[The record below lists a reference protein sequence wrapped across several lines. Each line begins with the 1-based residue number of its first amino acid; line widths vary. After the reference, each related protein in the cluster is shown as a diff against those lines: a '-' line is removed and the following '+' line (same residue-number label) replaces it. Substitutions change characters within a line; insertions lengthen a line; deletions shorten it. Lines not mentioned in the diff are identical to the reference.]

1 MAERKTATHGKR
13 NAIIIILIV
22 ANVGQFIYFMYFHP
36 VVPYEDFPLQ
46 VTDVT
51 GINRTNYLGKT
62 ITLDGYFAYLPT
74 GQAFLTQGMEDFR
87 INAILSETSYV
98 KVIGT
103 FPAGTNSSLTGA
115 RVLVKGIIQVDTANS
130 GVTDLQF
137 ISLKVV
143 GTPVNSHKDYSVPI
157 EYALPPF
164 FRANKY
170 AVLISG
176 GFDADHAYL
185 RYWNDLKFMMAVL
198 EAFYNYSRS
207 NIYVLYK
214 DGIPEDAGMT
224 VNYSCTYTNLQTV
237 FATLQGK
244 MSDVDDLFIY
254 TSNHGTPDGLCL
266 WDKVTMFPS
275 DFAPLLSALLYHQ
288 IILVM
293 GQCYSGHFIP
303 TLSAARRVI
312 MTAASA
318 DQYSW
323 ACDTEGPWDEFLYHF
338 MDAVRKVTLIGNPVY
353 SDYNNDGK
361 VSMAEAFQ
369 YAWYADSTA
378 ENPQYDDN
386 GDGIPT
392 SQPLPNNGDGA
403 FGAAAFL

>member
-1 MAERKTATHGKR
+1 MVARINASNTRR
-13 NAIIIILIV
+13 NALIIILLIV
-22 ANVGQFIYFMYFHP
+22 IIGQFVYFMYLHP
-36 VVPYEDFPLQ
+36 TIPAEDSPFQ
-46 VTDVT
+46 IADVT
-51 GINRTNYLGKT
+51 GGNRTNYVGKT
-62 ITLDGYFAYLPT
+62 VTLDGYFAFLPT

-87 INAILSETSYV
+87 INGILPETSYV

-103 FPAGTNSSLTGA
+103 LPAGTNSSLTGS
-115 RVLVKGIIQVDTANS
+115 RVLLKGVIQIDDTNS

-143 GTPVNSHKDYSVPI
+143 GTPVNSQKDYVLPI
-157 EYALPPF
+157 EYALPSF
-164 FRANKY
+164 FRTNKY

-185 RYWNDLKFMMAVL
+185 RYWNDLKFMMAIL
-198 EAFYNYSRS
+198 EGFYNYSRS
-207 NIYVLYK
+207 NIFVLYK
-214 DGIPEDAGMT
+214 DGTPEDAGMT
-224 VNYSCTYTNLQTV
+224 VNYSCSYTNLQTV

-254 TSNHGTPDGLCL
+254 TSNHGNPDGLCL

-275 DFAPLLSALLYHQ
+275 DFAPLLSGLLYHQ
-288 IILVM
+288 LVLVM

-303 TLSAARRVI
+303 TISAARRVI

-323 ACDTEGPWDEFLYHF
+323 GCDTEGPWDEFLYHF
-338 MDAVRKVTLIGNPVY
+338 MDAVRKVTLIGDPVY

-369 YAWYADSTA
+369 YAWYADSTS

-392 SQPLPNNGDGA
+392 SQPLPNNGDGV
-403 FGAAAFL
+403 FGAGAFL